1 MEEEEKEKKKRKKKI
16 LDPSKDFDLE
26 QVERHMGWKPSKNN
40 FSMSKE
46 LKKLK
51 EQVNPLDKILA
62 KSVITPDF
70 ERLEVVPPCSVSKRQ
85 LKIRKAQERRK
96 LGEGPGWYNM
106 HRPHVTPEVKHE
118 LEMLQMRSG
127 LDAKRFYKKNDRK
140 TLPKHFHIGKVIDSP
155 IEFYSSRLTKKER
168 KKTIVDELM
177 ADAEFMKYN
186 KRKYKE
192 IIDERKKK
200 THYKAYKN
208 AKRLKER
215 KRK

>member
-1 MEEEEKEKKKRKKKI
+1 MEEEKKEKRKKQNKI
-16 LDPSKDFDLE
+16 DPTKDFDLE
-26 QVERHMGWKPSKNN
+26 QLEMDMGWRRSKKRYD
-40 FSMSKE
+40 MSEE
-46 LKKLK
+46 LSKLR
-51 EQVNPLDKILA
+51 EEVNPLDKILA

-70 ERLEVVPPCSVSKRQ
+70 ERLEVVPPCSLSKRQ
-85 LKIRKAQERRK
+85 LKIRKDRERRK
-96 LGEGPGWYNM
+96 MGEGPGWYNM
-106 HRPHVTPEVKHE
+106 HRPQLTPEVKHE

-127 LDAKRFYKKNDRK
+127 LDSKRFYKKNNRQA
-140 TLPKHFHIGKVIDSP
+140 LPKHFHIGRVIDSP

-177 ADAEFMKYN
+177 ADAEFVKYN

>member
-1 MEEEEKEKKKRKKKI
+1 MEEEEKEKMKKRKRI
-16 LDPSKDFDLE
+16 DPTKDFDLE
-26 QVERHMGWKPSKNN
+26 QLEMDMGWKQSKKRFN
-40 FSMSKE
+40 MSEE
-46 LKKLK
+46 LRKLR
-51 EQVNPLDKILA
+51 EEVSPLDKILA

-70 ERLEVVPPCSVSKRQ
+70 ERLEVVPPCFLNKRQ
-85 LKIRKAQERRK
+85 LKVHKDRERRK

-106 HRPHVTPEVKHE
+106 HRPRLTPEVRHE

-127 LDAKRFYKKNDRK
+127 FDSKRFYKKNNRQA
-140 TLPKHFHIGKVIDSP
+140 LPKHFHIGKVIDSP

-200 THYKAYKN
+200 THYKAHKN